1 MPINCMLGKTLHGMY
16 EIVMNEKLRTEEK
29 KLKSLS
35 SFAKDHVV
43 NMVITA
49 FEGDMKKYLADT
61 KNIV

>member
-1 MPINCMLGKTLHGMY
+1 MY

-29 KLKSLS
+29 KLKSLA